1 MERVAVMVMVL
12 VRFIVKVMGKV
23 MVKFKVSVRVMEGR
37 NPMKIPI
44 LYTGGLNS
52 DSDSWSRSRSWS
64 FLDSSSRLWSESW
77 SRSRSFSR

>member
-1 MERVAVMVMVL
+1 MVMVN
-12 VRFIVKVMGKV
+12 VKIIIMDMVMGKVIVKV